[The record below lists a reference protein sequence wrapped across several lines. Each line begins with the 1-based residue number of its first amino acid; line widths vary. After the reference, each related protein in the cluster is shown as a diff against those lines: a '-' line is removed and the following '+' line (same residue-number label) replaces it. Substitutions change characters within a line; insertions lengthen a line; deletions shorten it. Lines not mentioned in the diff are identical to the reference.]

1 MTTKSFGDRGE
12 DLAAQY
18 LEKRGC
24 RILERQ
30 FRAKTGEIDIIAEDR
45 GALLFIEVKTRR
57 PTCFGAPAQA
67 VGYTKQRRIFRTA
80 LLYMQKHG
88 MGERFCRFDVL
99 EVLVMGGSYTVN
111 HYENAFEFDGL

>member
-30 FRAKTGEIDIIAEDR
+30 FRAETGEIDIIAEDR

-57 PTCFGAPAQA
+57 PTRFGEPAQA

-80 LLYMQKHG
+80 LIYMQKHG

-99 EVLVMGGSYTVN
+99 EVLVMGESYTVN
-111 HYENAFEFDGL
+111 HYEDAFEFEGF

>member
-57 PTCFGAPAQA
+57 
-67 VGYTKQRRIFRTA
+67 RIYEAKAYFS
-80 LLYMQKHG
+80 HG
-88 MGERFCRFDVL
+88 TFIYAEARHGRAILPF
-99 EVLVMGGSYTVN
+99 
-111 HYENAFEFDGL
+111 